1 MAYLRSES
9 KSAAILLRNGETGAP
24 VSDMFI
30 SSISDM
36 FISSRTIIRTRALAL
51 SITSEKEGRRGEC
64 GGDRDSS
71 LTNANVSKET

>member
-1 MAYLRSES
+1 
-9 KSAAILLRNGETGAP
+9 
-24 VSDMFI
+24 VSGMFI